1 MTVDTKTAL
10 LNSAERAA
18 RTRGFDGFSY
28 ADLATDVG
36 IRKASIHHHF
46 PTKAVLSSAL
56 MQRYHEDFIA
66 ALDEIDAHEA
76 TGAARLSAL
85 IDRYRTALNDGTS
98 LCLCVSFSASRE
110 SLSPEVI
117 ALISRFRSTV
127 IGWIEQSFADGAAD
141 GSILAVLNPAA
152 EATAAMAMLEGG
164 QLAARAEQ
172 TTKMFDDAVALLT
185 ARLHL

>member
-46 PTKAVLSSAL
+46 PTKAALSSAL
-56 MQRYHEDFIA
+56 MQRYFDDFIVA
-66 ALDEIDAHEA
+66 TTTIDAHQ
-76 TGAARLSAL
+76 TSGAARLSAL
-85 IDRYRTALNDGTS
+85 IDHYRNALNDGTS

-110 SLSPEVI
+110 SLSPDVIGQISQFRAAVI
-117 ALISRFRSTV
+117 A
-127 IGWIEQSFADGAAD
+127 WIEQVFTDGAAD
-141 GSILAVLNPAA
+141 GSITAVTNPIA
-152 EATAAMAMLEGG
+152 EATATMALLEGG

-172 TTKMFDDAVALLT
+172 TPKMFDDAMALLC
-185 ARLHL
+185 ARLHH